1 MCLISSLELV
11 NVNEEDL
18 DEFRDERKGESSG
31 TIMENVDTVHVEVPV
46 KDNKEVESMESIS
59 EEIKASITA
68 EVSCVQ

>member
-1 MCLISSLELV
+1 MYLISSLELV

-18 DEFRDERKGESSG
+18 DEFRDEKKGDSSG

-46 KDNKEVESMESIS
+46 KDNEEAESMESIS